1 MKRAPGPPDSRAA
14 DKRRAG
20 DSIGATDAVAGGDAD
35 DGLVGSIM
43 LTLRSEMDGSLHHIS
58 LKAAQVHSSTLADL
72 IGTLGDRAAEEV
84 VPVPSTPGAI
94 LNFLTWAASKP
105 TAFDTSALEP
115 DTYVASLILADW
127 LAASGYLR
135 ALLLALEGNVQG
147 AQLARVQACAKQVPN
162 MAALLMML
170 HLPTLSCEADA
181 RALLD
186 VLAEAT
192 EADGSALSWPQL
204 QMCDGKYLRN
214 RPSASLGLTRWGQI
228 ERKRR
233 RMAGVVCRNSKLPID
248 DSIGPLQKEAF
259 LAANDELWAV
269 FCHGTD
275 KGQEEPLDLAAAQT
289 AFDHGACVDLFHD
302 SSNVKRQRRALAN
315 PFAQKRKI
323 TEQKIL
329 YELLHELDAQ
339 CDAMPPD
346 PAIDISGLATVMSQ
360 VHPDFIIG
368 PGGMA
373 LIHVFTRSLLEAILQ
388 KAANLAPAM
397 SDAQPEPTEIKPEG
411 EPAAAGSE
419 PSESVIRLLDKATE
433 QCLQG
438 KLAKYA
444 KKAALKALK
453 RVQGGGPD
461 GLVLS
466 KEAVAAALAE
476 WLDRRQVAEDDAPPP
491 PALRSES
498 AVLYFTAVL
507 ENLTADVMELAGK
520 VETLRYTRCGL
531 LADLIVHRQT
541 DLVAK
546 TSFLTAE
553 TRTLRER
560 IDAGGSAETAVRDAV
575 RAVHTAYG
583 ADYDFHDCWDL
594 DGKLIAD
601 HDKCELP
608 KDYLARGYPD
618 YHEEDNGDWADSYPT
633 YLTRP
638 IYGAEEDADDSIIR
652 CAHVLTAIQSDGEL
666 AALWAWAGSSA
677 LSPAQA
683 ALWMALDATRDM
695 KSKRERSEE
704 SSAPL
709 AACQD
714 EGEDEVKEF
723 YGPLAPY
730 REYKKYCED
739 HEPKGDSQVLHA
751 RTPHEVVR
759 HREGVTP
766 LMVAADRGDVAMLDW
781 LLDHGANVNL
791 AQPNNYVHGDGFP
804 FGSLTALA
812 CCSTA
817 AAAALLL
824 SRGASVLFS
833 HTPPQYEEDRQKIP
847 MLYTAFPQ
855 DQKDAIQRLLLAH
868 GADVNNYAHA
878 THNTGQSIDKRWDCR
893 EESLS
898 AYWPRV
904 VLSGDVSH
912 ARRLLDEYGA
922 LPNWPFE
929 AGGQLSRCGSGLGPY
944 AGCGA
949 TPLMLALLQRD
960 QAMVELLLQQGADPN
975 QPEDVRADP
984 EVYNGEDELE
994 KIEDVELRRYLAEP
1008 LSAWRIDPDRLATPL
1023 SVALAVG
1030 DASLVALLTA
1040 QGAQQPAGAT
1050 AAGMPYLPCCT
1061 DAERARFAA
1070 AYASR

>member
-1 MKRAPGPPDSRAA
+1 MKRAPGPP
-14 DKRRAG
+14 

-147 AQLARVQACAKQVPN
+147 AHLARVQACAKQVPN
-162 MAALLMML
+162 MAALLMMF

-204 QMCDGKYLRN
+204 QMCDGEYLRN

-248 DSIGPLQKEAF
+248 EKRERSHGLLGTRMHDSIGPLQKEAF

-275 KGQEEPLDLAAAQT
+275 KDQEPPFDLAASQA

-302 SSNVKRQRRALAN
+302 SSNVERQRRTLAN
-315 PFAQKRKI
+315 PLAQKRKI

-360 VHPDFIIG
+360 VHPDMKIG

-373 LIHVFTRSLLEAILQ
+373 LIHVFTRPLLEAILR
-388 KAANLAPAM
+388 KAVDLAPAM
-397 SDAQPEPTEIKPEG
+397 SDLQPEPTEIKPEG

-419 PSESVIRLLDKATE
+419 PAESVIRLLDKATE

-438 KLAKYA
+438 ELARHA
-444 KKAALKALK
+444 KEEAQTFSRGLK
-453 RVQGGGPD
+453 RVQGGGSH

-507 ENLTADVMELAGK
+507 EYLTAEVMELAGN
-520 VETLRYTRCGL
+520 VYRDSGGRP

-594 DGKLIAD
+594 DGKLIAE
-601 HDKCELP
+601 HDQCELP
-608 KDYLARGYPD
+608 KDYLAVSDPHRVIG
-618 YHEEDNGDWADSYPT
+618 
-633 YLTRP
+633 R
-638 IYGAEEDADDSIIR
+638 I
-652 CAHVLTAIQSDGEL
+652 TAIGQ
-666 AALWAWAGSSA
+666 
-677 LSPAQA
+677 
-683 ALWMALDATRDM
+683 
-695 KSKRERSEE
+695 
-704 SSAPL
+704 
-709 AACQD
+709 
-714 EGEDEVKEF
+714 
-723 YGPLAPY
+723 
-730 REYKKYCED
+730 
-739 HEPKGDSQVLHA
+739 
-751 RTPHEVVR
+751 TPI
-759 HREGVTP
+759 
-766 LMVAADRGDVAMLDW
+766 
-781 LLDHGANVNL
+781 
-791 AQPNNYVHGDGFP
+791 
-804 FGSLTALA
+804 
-812 CCSTA
+812 
-817 AAAALLL
+817 
-824 SRGASVLFS
+824 
-833 HTPPQYEEDRQKIP
+833 PPI
-847 MLYTAFPQ
+847 
-855 DQKDAIQRLLLAH
+855 
-868 GADVNNYAHA
+868 
-878 THNTGQSIDKRWDCR
+878 
-893 EESLS
+893 
-898 AYWPRV
+898 
-904 VLSGDVSH
+904 
-912 ARRLLDEYGA
+912 
-922 LPNWPFE
+922 
-929 AGGQLSRCGSGLGPY
+929 
-944 AGCGA
+944 
-949 TPLMLALLQRD
+949 
-960 QAMVELLLQQGADPN
+960 
-975 QPEDVRADP
+975 
-984 EVYNGEDELE
+984 
-994 KIEDVELRRYLAEP
+994 
-1008 LSAWRIDPDRLATPL
+1008 
-1023 SVALAVG
+1023 
-1030 DASLVALLTA
+1030 
-1040 QGAQQPAGAT
+1040 
-1050 AAGMPYLPCCT
+1050 
-1061 DAERARFAA
+1061 
-1070 AYASR
+1070 